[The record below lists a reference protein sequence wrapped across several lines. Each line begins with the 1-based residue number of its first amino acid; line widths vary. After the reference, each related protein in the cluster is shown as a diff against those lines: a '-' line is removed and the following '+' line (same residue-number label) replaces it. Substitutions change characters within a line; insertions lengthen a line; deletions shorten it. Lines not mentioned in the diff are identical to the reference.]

1 MSTGNQKSKVS
12 PLEFIAT
19 FLVLFFVVNAAL
31 KYFFPQQFG
40 GQQAS
45 PVVTLSAQSSSFSQ
59 GNDPIIIIRNDTDQD
74 LPLPKRCPQPPF
86 FVAYIAYTS
95 DGSEDRS
102 DLMANQSVLPCVE
115 LTFVKAHTSLAVS
128 MAGWKYALF
137 QRTGTYEASID
148 LPAKFV
154 GHGTGSH
161 LATSFSMVEPGVF
174 TKIFRTFVTKPLFNS
189 LVFIASYMPGHN
201 LGLAILV
208 LTILVKLLLLVPN
221 QHALEGQKKLQQLQ
235 PRLDELKKKY
245 PGDAKRVQEETMR
258 IWKEMKINPLQSCL
272 PTLLQFPIL
281 IGLFFV
287 IKNGVSIETSQHLL
301 YSFYNHLPSP
311 FFSYTFAGLDLLK
324 PNIFLFPP
332 LLILL
337 QFLQMKMMMKKKQK
351 PKDEIAP
358 KPAGKGS
365 WIPELDQQTIMTY
378 ALPLMIGFFALK
390 FPSAVSLY
398 WAVSTLF
405 SIGQQAYVMKEKT
418 RVTTA

>member
-1 MSTGNQKSKVS
+1 M
-12 PLEFIAT
+12 LY
-19 FLVLFFVVNAAL
+19 FVVNAGL
-31 KYFFPQQFG
+31 KYFFPRQFG
-40 GQQAS
+40 GTPPTS
-45 PVVTLSAQSSSFSQ
+45 IVTLSAQSSSFTQ
-59 GNDPIIIIRNDTDQD
+59 GNDPVLVLRNDTDKD
-74 LPLPKRCPQPPF
+74 LVLPKRCPQPPINI
-86 FVAYIAYTS
+86 AYITQNA
-95 DGSEDRS
+95 DGTENEG

-115 LTFVKAHTSLAVS
+115 LTLVKARSSATIS

-137 QRTGTYEASID
+137 DRNGTYEASLD
-148 LPAKFV
+148 PPA
-154 GHGTGSH
+154 
-161 LATSFSMVEPGVF
+161 SFSGAHLTARFTMVEPGFF
-174 TKIFRTFVTKPLFNS
+174 TKTFRTFVTKPLFNS

-208 LTILVKLLLLVPN
+208 LTLLVKLLLLVPN

-301 YSFYNHLPSP
+301 YSIYRHLPTP
-311 FFSYTFAGLDLLK
+311 FFGYMFLGLDLLQ

-332 LLILL
+332 LLVLL

-351 PKDEIAP
+351 PKDEIVV

-365 WIPELDQQTIMTY
+365 WIPELDQQTVMTY

-405 SIGQQAYVMKEKT
+405 GIGQQWFVMRK
-418 RVTTA
+418 AN